1 MTSTLL
7 GATDSLFLYAETR
20 ETPMHIGA
28 LLPFTPAPG
37 APPDYLRGLLD
48 ELRAGVEIVPPWTRR
63 LETPWLLRNPVHRW
77 IETDVEVDYHVRRT
91 AVPTPGDERELGILI
106 ARLHTNPLDLS
117 RPPWEL
123 HLIEGLEGGRFA
135 LYVKVHHALVD
146 GYTGMKLLTSSLSTD
161 PEERDTPLFF
171 TIPPRQRPRTAD
183 ADAGL
188 WAGLG
193 SVVRGTLGGVGS
205 TVDLIRALTRLVTQR
220 GALVGSLEAPHTI
233 FDRRITRN
241 RRFATQQY
249 SLSRLKKLAAAT
261 DATLNDVVLAICGGG
276 LRTYLLEQDALPDK
290 PLVAFLPVNVRPKD
304 DPGGGVAVGAMLAS
318 LGTDLV
324 DPIERLDAVKRS
336 TVEGKRQLQG
346 MTQQAMIAY
355 SAALMAPAALQSL
368 SAAVGIPSPLPHTFN
383 VTVSNVPGPPE
394 PLYFRGARL
403 EASYPL
409 SIPGHGVA
417 LNITLHSYAD
427 TLNFGFIGCRDTVPR
442 LQRLAV
448 QTGEALKDLE
458 RSVGIET
465 LTSTT

>member
-1 MTSTLL
+1 MASTLL
-7 GATDSLFLYAETR
+7 GATDALFLYAETR
-20 ETPMHIGA
+20 ETPMHVGA
-28 LLPFTPAPG
+28 LLPFSPAPD
-37 APPDYLRGLLD
+37 APADHLRDLLD
-48 ELRAGVEIVPPWTRR
+48 ELRAGVTIAPPWNRR

-77 IETDVEVDYHVRRT
+77 VETDVELDYHVRRT
-91 AVPTPGDERELGILI
+91 AVPSPGDERELGILI

-117 RPPWEL
+117 RPPWEV

-135 LYVKVHHALVD
+135 IYVKVHHALVD
-146 GYTGMKLLTSSLSTD
+146 GYTGMKLLTTSLSPD
-161 PEERDTPLFF
+161 PAEHDTPLFF
-171 TIPPRQRPRTAD
+171 TIPPPRRTRTPEPEV
-183 ADAGL
+183 GL

-193 SVVRGTLGGVGS
+193 SAARGIRGGVGS
-205 TVDLIRALTRLVTQR
+205 TVELVRALTRLVTGR
-220 GALVGSLEAPHTI
+220 ESLVGSLAAPHTI

-249 SLSRLKKLAAAT
+249 SLSRLKKLAAAA
-261 DATLNDVVLAICGGG
+261 DATLNDVVLAVCGGG
-276 LRTYLLEQDALPDK
+276 LRTYLLEQDALPDT
-290 PLVAFLPVNVRPKD
+290 PLIAFLPVNVRPKD

-318 LGTDLV
+318 LGTDLP
-324 DPIERLDAVKRS
+324 DPRERLEAVKRS

-346 MTQQAMIAY
+346 MTQQAMLAY
-355 SAALMAPAALQSL
+355 SATLMAPAALQSL

-383 VTVSNVPGPPE
+383 VTLSNVPGPTR

-427 TLNFGFIGCRDTVPR
+427 TLNFGFIGCRDTVPH

-448 QTGEALKDLE
+448 QTGEALEELE
-458 RSVGIET
+458 RAVGAGAA
-465 LTSTT
+465 ST